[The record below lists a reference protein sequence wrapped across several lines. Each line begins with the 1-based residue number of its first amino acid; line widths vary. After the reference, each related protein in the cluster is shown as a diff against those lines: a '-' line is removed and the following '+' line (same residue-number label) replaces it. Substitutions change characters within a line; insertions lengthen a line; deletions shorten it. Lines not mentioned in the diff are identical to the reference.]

1 MIGYYIRH
9 YGKIF
14 ILEFGCIIA
23 WIIYIF
29 NLSSFNNILV
39 GLQAQGMSDL
49 ALLSYDDGLAWK
61 YFFGA
66 AILFLVV
73 IGTILHRL
81 YYVRAMK
88 HRHDKQIEI
97 FWSIISIIC
106 MILLLW
112 GLFAFIRI
120 PILRAILKVLGVSS
134 LIVSFLTDNDSNR
147 T

>member
-1 MIGYYIRH
+1 MIPYYIRY

-14 ILEFGCIIA
+14 ALELCCIIA
-23 WIIYIF
+23 WGIYILH
-29 NLSSFNNILV
+29 LSRFNNTLLE
-39 GLQAQGMSDL
+39 LQTQGMSDL

-61 YFFGA
+61 YFLGA

-73 IGTILHRL
+73 IGAILHRL
-81 YYVRAMK
+81 YHVRAMK

-106 MILLLW
+106 MVLLLW

-134 LIVSFLTDNDSNR
+134 LIVSFFTGNDSNR

>member
-1 MIGYYIRH
+1 MIPYYIRY

-14 ILEFGCIIA
+14 ALELCCIIA

-29 NLSSFNNILV
+29 NLSSFNNILI

-81 YYVRAMK
+81 HCVRAMK
-88 HRHDKQIEI
+88 HQHDKQIEI

-134 LIVSFLTDNDSNR
+134 LIVSFLTDNNSNR